1 MRREGLSRHLP
12 RLLESSHCA
21 SAGPFEADTN
31 ADHPI
36 ATRSSERPTTSRAVP
51 ASLLHGVII
60 ELLACN
66 RHTAQSLIAS
76 TPTLLETITAI
87 IGPSVSGLFSTADP
101 ALLGHPTHFVFLST
115 GHVPPPFHLKQAR
128 CIRGRRTHPRQTVQC
143 LAAPHAPRHR
153 LTRPRSH
160 QTRCCS
166 RPLTIRLSSPPAASA
181 RRRVPVCVPAPIAAQ
196 PSMLDAAR
204 SMARLP
210 FASDRWADAP
220 AQLVSSRLEQGARS
234 GSTPSSSI
242 DSTNSSSRWPES
254 SLRAL
259 PDSSST
265 SHRPGPRLER
275 AESFMSTASA
285 SSSISTAA
293 TIAKAST
300 ATIRKLQ
307 RSDDASA
314 KTIRFAKHR
323 KDPDSITPS
332 SSADRMSSQST
343 DGADD
348 RSSPIFPG
356 DQSQSTVTTS
366 FDTTVRTPS
375 DSQPHRSANKSDH
388 EYDPA
393 LPNGITLNLVEPS
406 SFFSDSLSGDDSSRS
421 MSAATSSRLTPLH
434 SEASGSISASR
445 RGSDQA
451 SSDAG
456 ANMSRSSSYQ
466 SAISTLAPST
476 DWLAHSSRSQRLH
489 RPPSASSNKPG
500 HAAKFGLGIQ
510 TRGSSQP
517 ADASMAASRYLAGPS
532 LEVVPEA
539 RESPYMGSRTS
550 QAASTPDMNNPSGLS
565 VSTALPPNREPLWG
579 ESASA
584 ISPGSGGRSA
594 GVMTSFSFPSN
605 GPSSAGLADTSRKL
619 SHPGPLSAK
628 FPRSPGSAFHSSNP
642 FVQSFYPYS
651 SRASDAGLL
660 HASSWSHAP
669 PSSYA
674 GSIISS
680 SGATSMLGYS
690 SLNPTDRE
698 GMLHQLLLDQARV
711 DCQEYGTLSLEEV
724 AEAKRDLK
732 HVERKVQSLR
742 TKLKVEI
749 KIRDAAVAL
758 RKAHRTTAA
767 SAHSPTSSI
776 NLAVSP
782 TLSTFANSHTSGGTQ
797 PSSAPSSASSYA
809 ARSRAFSISTGE
821 AKADEDVHV
830 ATAKV
835 DKVAHELFKWNE
847 RANTLRRKLLEHQ
860 AATLSERVQHL
871 ESDRRVT
878 EESLPTFPASTS
890 FESLAPSASAS
901 AVGINRYRRPEHR
914 YQPST
919 DEPYHP
925 TGAND
930 PVRHN
935 RLESDISA
943 ISGFS
948 FLDAAAPDKV
958 RRLAE
963 ELGRKRE
970 TLSKLEADLESA
982 REAARRKDEISNRL
996 TQQLEEQSRE
1006 RNRTLEEL
1014 RTMTEQVSRQ
1024 EEAARQRQ
1032 TQAVSD
1038 AIADVE
1044 QKMQRQLEQS
1054 RSRDHE
1060 RDDALVNSKAEVMA
1074 GKRAMTDLQSRF
1086 DAAQNEL
1093 KALQLRAE
1101 AADKA
1106 SQDHRRTLDEMQGE
1120 STRQL
1125 TRDTEALASV
1135 QAQLITF
1142 KSAHDRASALAAD
1155 RAQAIAQLEKDLK
1168 QAQDAF
1174 GDEKA
1179 RLLADHSSAIGV
1191 HQKQLEQARSD
1202 LSSKAQRCADVE
1214 KQVAAAQ
1221 ERIVE
1226 SEARAEQADSKLR
1239 ELELAVGAERRIMA
1253 ERDELFH
1260 AFERRLETAE
1270 KRLQEQDKRCAR
1282 MLGKL
1287 EGREEMDDLL
1297 ERIKAGA
1304 AGVAKKSKTA
1314 GQDIAALL
1322 SSLETHI
1329 GDLELELVRAN
1340 EQVSA
1345 SPRGSVAASDSSASK
1360 QQQEQLQAGN
1370 QEAQR
1375 WKEEVQRLNDALQA
1389 EKSRAAEA
1397 PPQDRK
1403 QAQELQARID
1413 SLTEQN
1419 EVIRAAGE
1427 QRALQLEKEVQGLMQ
1442 KNEDSDRQSKGL
1454 VAQLRG
1460 KIEQLEERHA
1470 DLEKK
1475 SRNASS
1481 PASPANSIDA
1491 LPPRAS
1497 KAASPL
1503 GAKFASNNKGV
1514 GNLIDRFGG
1523 GHRVASESRADDSPT
1538 MLHACIRSAENLRAM
1553 LPDIS
1558 AAAKGSADLH
1568 ALRDAFQAAN
1578 SQSTSPT
1585 AVKSPT
1591 SVRSTLGSADL
1602 QAELDA
1608 TAERLRST
1616 LAISRAVIDMALE
1629 AEADKE
1635 NCGPYVRKEE
1645 QKATKDTQAEA
1656 LASQQALATR
1666 ITSLTA
1672 KVKEQADREK
1682 RLEAEVTELRQQL
1695 EEANAAE
1702 RAPSSPSGLTLE
1714 GGSILGLS
1722 TSPARVPDINSL
1734 GLSRSLGR
1742 TSSNKSMRTVMGDK
1756 PSPKMFNAYLPGGAT
1771 LAPPR
1776 SPAAMDA
1783 MPSPTR
1789 SNTSLNASPSI
1800 RYISPFAPPSFDN
1813 RTHQR
1818 QAIESRAVGPGNSTN
1833 NTSFSD
1839 ISRAVGMSDSVSLRS
1854 VSSPSST
1861 HLGLPSSAVSL
1872 AETSLSSVSIDHRI
1886 PDSKCSN
1893 KPVKRTITLGM
1904 DVPQLVSRVR
1914 ELERQLSQTAS
1925 IRQRAE
1931 RVSELEIEVRKANL
1945 AYSKLLDRME
1955 AERDVGTHQKVEML
1969 NELND
1974 AQAKLQTTQ
1983 AQMMHR
1989 AQAQSPLLS
1998 PLVSTKPL
2006 PPPKD

>member
-1 MRREGLSRHLP
+1 
-12 RLLESSHCA
+12 
-21 SAGPFEADTN
+21 
-31 ADHPI
+31 
-36 ATRSSERPTTSRAVP
+36 
-51 ASLLHGVII
+51 
-60 ELLACN
+60 
-66 RHTAQSLIAS
+66 
-76 TPTLLETITAI
+76 
-87 IGPSVSGLFSTADP
+87 
-101 ALLGHPTHFVFLST
+101 
-115 GHVPPPFHLKQAR
+115 
-128 CIRGRRTHPRQTVQC
+128 
-143 LAAPHAPRHR
+143 
-153 LTRPRSH
+153 
-160 QTRCCS
+160 
-166 RPLTIRLSSPPAASA
+166 
-181 RRRVPVCVPAPIAAQ
+181 
-196 PSMLDAAR
+196 MLDVAR

-242 DSTNSSSRWPES
+242 DSTTSSSRWPES
-254 SLRAL
+254 SLRTL
-259 PDSSST
+259 HNPSST
-265 SHRPGPRLER
+265 SHRPGPGLER

-332 SSADRMSSQST
+332 SSAERMSSLST
-343 DGADD
+343 DGAED
-348 RSSPIFPG
+348 RSSPIFAG

-375 DSQPHRSANKSDH
+375 DYQPHRTADKSDH
-388 EYDPA
+388 EPA
-393 LPNGITLNLVEPS
+393 LRNGITLNLVEPS

-421 MSAATSSRLTPLH
+421 ISAAASSRLTPLH
-434 SEASGSISASR
+434 TEASGSISASR

-451 SSDAG
+451 NSDLG
-456 ANMSRSSSYQ
+456 ASMSRSSSYQ
-466 SAISTLAPST
+466 SAMSSLAPSA
-476 DWLAHSSRSQRLH
+476 DSQAHSSRSQRLH
-489 RPPSASSNKPG
+489 GPPSAGSYKPG
-500 HAAKFGLGIQ
+500 PAAKFGLGIQ

-517 ADASMAASRYLAGPS
+517 ADVSISASRYLAGPS

-539 RESPYMGSRTS
+539 RESPYMGSRAS

-565 VSTALPPNREPLWG
+565 VSTALPPNREPIWG

-605 GPSSAGLADTSRKL
+605 GPSSAGLADMSRK
-619 SHPGPLSAK
+619 SSQPGPLSAR

-642 FVQSFYPYS
+642 SVQSSYPYS

-660 HASSWSHAP
+660 HASNWSHAP

-782 TLSTFANSHTSGGTQ
+782 TLPTFANSHTSGVTL
-797 PSSAPSSASSYA
+797 PSSAPSSTSSYA

-835 DKVAHELFKWNE
+835 DKVANELFKWNE

-878 EESLPTFPASTS
+878 EESLPTLPASAS

-901 AVGINRYRRPEHR
+901 AVGINRYRGPGHR
-914 YQPST
+914 CQPST
-919 DEPYHP
+919 DELYHP
-925 TGAND
+925 RGADD

-935 RLESDISA
+935 RLESDMSA

-948 FLDAAAPDKV
+948 FPDAAAPDKS

-963 ELGRKRE
+963 ELERKRE

-982 REAARRKDEISNRL
+982 REAARRKDETSDRL

-1014 RTMTEQVSRQ
+1014 RTMTEQAARQ

-1032 TQAVSD
+1032 AQAIRD
-1038 AIADVE
+1038 AVADVE

-1060 RDDALVNSKAEVMA
+1060 REDALVNSKAEVMA
-1074 GKRAMTDLQSRF
+1074 GQRAMADLQLRL

-1093 KALQLRAE
+1093 KATQLRAE
-1101 AADKA
+1101 AAEKA
-1106 SQDHRRTLDEMQGE
+1106 SQDHRRTLEQMQGE

-1125 TRDTEALASV
+1125 TRGTEDLTSI
-1135 QAQLITF
+1135 QAQLTTI

-1179 RLLADHSSAIGV
+1179 RLIADHAAAIGAR
-1191 HQKQLEQARSD
+1191 QAELEQARSD
-1202 LSSKAQRCADVE
+1202 LSSKAQRCVDLD
-1214 KQVAAAQ
+1214 KQVATAQ

-1226 SEARAEQADSKLR
+1226 SQARAEQADGKLR

-1304 AGVAKKSKTA
+1304 AGVAKKKKTA

-1340 EQVSA
+1340 EQISA
-1345 SPRGSVAASDSSASK
+1345 SPRGSVAASDSPASK
-1360 QQQEQLQAGN
+1360 QQQEQLQASN

-1375 WKEEVQRLNDALQA
+1375 WKEEAQHLKDALQA
-1389 EKSRAAEA
+1389 EKSRAVDA
-1397 PPQDRK
+1397 PPQDHK
-1403 QAQELQARID
+1403 QVQELAAKVD
-1413 SLTEQN
+1413 ALTEQN
-1419 EVIRAAGE
+1419 EAVRAEGE
-1427 QRALQLEKEVQGLMQ
+1427 QRAVQLEKEVQDLVK
-1442 KNEDSDRQSKGL
+1442 KNEDLDQQGKEL
-1454 VAQLRG
+1454 VAQLQG
-1460 KIEQLEERHA
+1460 KLERMEGRCG
-1470 DLEKK
+1470 DLEKQLR
-1475 SRNASS
+1475 SAPS

-1491 LPPRAS
+1491 LPLRAS

-1503 GAKFASNNKGV
+1503 SARFAPNNKGV
-1514 GNLIDRFGG
+1514 GNLIDKFGG
-1523 GHRVASESRADDSPT
+1523 GRRVASESRADDSPT
-1538 MLHACIRSAENLRAM
+1538 MMHACIRSAENLRAM
-1553 LPDIS
+1553 LPDLS

-1568 ALRDAFQAAN
+1568 ALRDAFEAAD
-1578 SQSTSPT
+1578 SLPTSPT
-1585 AVKSPT
+1585 AAKSPT
-1591 SVRSTLGSADL
+1591 SVRSMLGSADL

-1635 NCGPYVRKEE
+1635 NRGPSVRKEE
-1645 QKATKDTQAEA
+1645 SVAAKDTQAEA
-1656 LASQQALATR
+1656 LASQQALVTR

-1682 RLEAEVTELRQQL
+1682 RLKAEVTELREQL

-1702 RAPSSPSGLTLE
+1702 RALPSPSGLTLE
-1714 GGSILGLS
+1714 GGSMLGLS
-1722 TSPARVPDINSL
+1722 TSPARLPDINSL

-1742 TSSNKSMRTVMGDK
+1742 TSSNQSMRTVMGDK
-1756 PSPKMFNAYLPGGAT
+1756 ASPKTFNTYLPVGAT

-1818 QAIESRAVGPGNSTN
+1818 QAVESRSMGPENSTTN
-1833 NTSFSD
+1833 NSFSD
-1839 ISRAVGMSDSVSLRS
+1839 ISKGVGTSDSVSLRS

-1861 HLGLPSSAVSL
+1861 HLGLPSSAASL
-1872 AETSLSSVSIDHRI
+1872 ADTSLSSVSNEHRL
-1886 PDSKCSN
+1886 PDSNHSN
-1893 KPVKRTITLGM
+1893 KLVKRTITLGM

-1931 RVSELEIEVRKANL
+1931 RVSELEIELRKANL
-1945 AYSKLLDRME
+1945 AYSKLLDRMD

-1983 AQMMHR
+1983 AQMLQR
-1989 AQAQSPLLS
+1989 AQAQSPFLS